1 MLLSLLPASALADT
15 TEEGYGELLGTVEGD
30 TYTDTTADPEKGYE
44 YTIVG
49 SDGSLQT
56 ASVDADDQDGGDQGG
71 QEENPGDTGTET
83 EYGKVT
89 ETSGS
94 GETYYSLV
102 TNGAA
107 GIVAGDKYLIVSS
120 NSGNAYALTK
130 TAGSAEV
137 AIADSKIQTIQEAAE
152 FTLEANGN
160 YYYLKDSDGTYLY
173 PASGG
178 IGKGDSTT
186 YTRNPVS
193 IAGEASVKIRQY
205 FYRGEDPNPWPGY
218 YLVFK
223 SQDKAYDT
231 AYSSGNNGNFYLFH
245 KTTEPA
251 GTVYR
256 IEWKE
261 AAGALL
267 TESHN
272 LNRDDYSVTSW
283 AAFVTARETA
293 ERVYG
298 RTGTYASQEEAV
310 AALASMTAL
319 KTAKEALETVT
330 AVYPEITWSRTLEP
344 KYNATYTQGTNG
356 KLVRNLQYIDHN
368 NTGDY
373 QTISWSDTGVLN
385 LDTDPSMTV
394 WDYNTTSQYSNQST
408 VGGEG
413 IQAATWNHWPVG
425 TQDWKKADVR
435 KISGTFVWPEGYDL
449 DDTITLVSANDDKYQ
464 AIYDYIEEHEGS
476 SARVSNRRII
486 AINDDMYVYVY
497 KEGDA
502 PTSLADD
509 SYLAFYSGT
518 VGKGIWSDVTRDNDD
533 WGRTEPASYHGKYAT
548 RAFHGVYPNQAVSK
562 EGVVAIP
569 NATYLNHTDGWYVS
583 ADGATISTVLKNHY
597 GDQSLAGQRIHIDI
611 YCFDNSENGGM
622 DQLKLRLTKA
632 AEQTATVR
640 VEYYLDTL
648 EEGNLLDTSTMTN
661 VPIGEP
667 ISLVA
672 GYEVNEL
679 NYKKAQAIIK
689 AGNINV
695 SDGVQQGTVPYTV
708 VAGDNVI
715 QVLYTTQNQQAIRIV
730 ADSDTLPYDGSE
742 KTVPGFAI
750 YMGQEKLTRRED
762 GTYLTKDGH
771 GIIQNVIST
780 TARGMD
786 PGKYE
791 NGITYSSTVLVK
803 DSQGNDITN
812 TYTVTVNNGTLTIT
826 YDPQA
831 LTYTYDF
838 GIGNRYERVLAG
850 TNNVEKRASGVALDG
865 ESADIIFD
873 KEANRVTYT
882 PTAANSG
889 RRVNLTLTFAGNYK
903 VNKSITFLPES
914 NVMYE
919 ENLVSTQGE
928 DSSWVQIEDASGQT
942 EGAGDQAGGAD
953 GQTEGESGTRLV
965 TDHEIPY
972 GYSDAYAQ
980 DTGFSLGSAKKAVL
994 SLDTFTDEATFTF
1007 TGTGFDLISECGT
1020 NTGLL
1025 VVGLKNAQGQ
1035 GVKGY
1040 LVDTYFRGD
1049 DTWVTGSGIL
1059 DYQVPVVRAQ
1069 DLPFG
1074 TYTVTVK
1081 GYLTAGSGAAPGS
1094 GSDTENEISPASDA
1108 GSGRKSSAAASLGAK
1123 NVLYAEDADVTSEVS
1138 QTTSQEMSQ
1147 AGSQTT
1153 SQEISQAGSQ
1163 AASQERSQASSQVS
1177 VEAILTA
1184 AGMEEYLEAGVE
1196 VSFMDDNSLLNGGS
1210 GPDLGQMAET
1220 DSGKTGTDSGKTEE
1234 AASTSFFSRFS
1245 SFLRNLFAASPRTA
1259 SQGEGNTGSKGASGQ
1274 NAASDGAAGTAGAAG
1289 AGEIAVYIDAF
1300 RVYQPLEGDESYE
1313 ASERGTSYYSLFDFL
1328 KTSINELEGDGIIEN
1343 AAVYIEYDGS
1353 TGTADIA
1360 NYKDQGPENEVYL
1373 APGASIAFGLV
1384 GYQEGDT
1391 VQVSAKQLG
1400 AGEVTSSIENL
1411 ASTATEMYY
1420 QVEVQKDV
1428 DGQLGMDYVVITN
1441 DENSQGIL
1449 SLSALKVSSNITPV
1463 ASQNL
1468 ANQVVELVQQAGN
1481 AFQPEKMT
1489 VTLPEST
1496 KIKRSYTLKVAT
1508 SKDVDYITVQLPG
1521 QEETITLNPTNKKA
1535 ADAGK
1540 VRDYSFSKSFKQT
1553 QAGSYTYVVTAYDGE
1568 GNASQPISVTIQV
1581 ET

>member
-1 MLLSLLPASALADT
+1 MKKRRIWSFLLSICMLLSLLPVNALADT
-15 TEEGYGELLGTVEGD
+15 AEESYGELLGTVEGN
-30 TYTDTTADPEKGYE
+30 TYRDTTADPEKGYE

-56 ASVDADDQDGGDQGG
+56 ASVDADGQDGGDPGG
-71 QEENPGDTGTET
+71 QEENPGDTSTET

-94 GETYYSLV
+94 GETYYTLV
-102 TNGAA
+102 TNGAG
-107 GIVAGDKYLIVSS
+107 GIVAGDQYLIVSS

-130 TAGSAEV
+130 TGGSAAV
-137 AIADSKIQTIQEAAE
+137 TIADGKIQTTLGEAE

-160 YYYLKDSDGTYLY
+160 YYYLKDQDGTYLY
-173 PASGG
+173 PASGK
-178 IGKGDSTT
+178 IVAGDSVN
-186 YTRNPVS
+186 YTLYPVK
-193 IAGEASVKIRQY
+193 IVGDTWVQIEASLY
-205 FYRGEDPNPWPGY
+205 GTGPAY
-218 YLVFK
+218 YLVYNRQGN
-223 SQDKAYDT
+223 S
-231 AYSSGNNGNFYLFH
+231 YSSRYSSASNLYLFH

-283 AAFVTARETA
+283 ANFVTARETA
-293 ERVYG
+293 ERIYEG
-298 RTGTYASQEEAV
+298 TGTYASQEEAV

-319 KTAKEALETVT
+319 KTAKEALEPVT
-330 AVYPEITWSRTLEP
+330 ATYPEITWSRTLEP

-356 KLVRNLQYIDHN
+356 KLVRDLQYIDHGG
-368 NTGDY
+368 TGDY
-373 QTISWSDTGVLN
+373 QTISWSDTDVLH

-413 IQAATWNHWPVG
+413 IQAATWNHWPSG

-502 PTSLADD
+502 PTSLADA

-518 VGKGIWSDVTRDNDD
+518 VGKGIWSDVTLDNDD
-533 WGRTEPASYHGKYAT
+533 WGRSEPASYHGKYAT

-569 NATYLNHTDGWYVS
+569 NATYLNHTDGWFVS

-597 GDQSLAGQRIHIDI
+597 GDQSLAGERIHIDI

-632 AEQTATVR
+632 AEQTATVQ

-648 EEGNLLDTSTMTN
+648 EAGNLLDTSTMTN
-661 VPIGEP
+661 VPIGEQ
-667 ISLVA
+667 ISLA
-672 GYEVNEL
+672 NGYDVNEL
-679 NYKKAQAIIK
+679 NYRKAKAILT
-689 AGNINV
+689 AGNVNV

-715 QVLYTTQNQQAIRIV
+715 RVLYTTQGQQAIRIV
-730 ADSDTLPYDGSE
+730 ADSDTLPYDGNE
-742 KTVPGFAI
+742 KTVPGFSI
-750 YMGQEKLTRRED
+750 YMGSEKLTRRED
-762 GTYLTKDGH
+762 GTYLTRDGN
-771 GIIQNVIST
+771 GIIQDVIST
-780 TARGMD
+780 TARGRE

-791 NGITYSSTVLVK
+791 NDIAYSSTVLVK
-803 DSQGNDITN
+803 DSQGNNITN
-812 TYTVTVNNGTLTIT
+812 TYTITVNKGSLTIT

-838 GIGNRYERVLAG
+838 GIGNQYAGVLAG
-850 TNNVEKRASGVALDG
+850 TNDVEKRASAAALDG
-865 ESADIIFD
+865 GSTDVIFD
-873 KEANRVTYT
+873 KEANTVTYT
-882 PTAANSG
+882 PTEVNSG

-903 VNKSITFLPES
+903 VHKAITFLPES

-928 DSSWVQIEDASGQT
+928 ASAWVPTEDAGGQT
-942 EGAGDQAGGAD
+942 EGAGDQTGGAG
-953 GQTEGESGTRLV
+953 GQTEGGTGTRLV

-972 GYSDAYAQ
+972 GYSDAYAE

-994 SLDTFTDEATFTF
+994 SLDRATDEATFTF
-1007 TGTGFDLISECGT
+1007 TGTGFDLISACGT

-1025 VVGLKNAQGQ
+1025 VVGLKNAQGE

-1049 DTWVTGSGIL
+1049 DSLVTGSGIL

-1069 DLPFG
+1069 DLPYG

-1081 GYLTAGSGAAPGS
+1081 GYLTAGSGAAAGS
-1094 GSDTENEISPASDA
+1094 GTENEISPASIA
-1108 GSGRKSSAAASLGAK
+1108 GTGRKSSVATSLGAK
-1123 NVLYAEDADVTSEVS
+1123 NVLYADETSEV
-1138 QTTSQEMSQ
+1138 
-1147 AGSQTT
+1147 
-1153 SQEISQAGSQ
+1153 SQ
-1163 AASQERSQASSQVS
+1163 AASQEISQVS

-1210 GPDLGQMAET
+1210 GPELGQRAEAKT
-1220 DSGKTGTDSGKTEE
+1220 DSGQTDSGQTDSSQTEE
-1234 AASTSFFSRFS
+1234 KASTSFFSRFS
-1245 SFLRNLFAASPRTA
+1245 SFFRNLFAASAGTA
-1259 SQGEGNTGSKGASGQ
+1259 SEGEGNTGSKGNNSP
-1274 NAASDGAAGTAGAAG
+1274 NAASSDATGTANAAGE
-1289 AGEIAVYIDAF
+1289 GEIAVYIDAF
-1300 RVYQPLEGDESYE
+1300 RVYQPLESDASYE
-1313 ASERGTSYYSLFDFL
+1313 ASEKGTSYYSLYDFL
-1328 KTSINELEGDGIIEN
+1328 KTSINELEEDGIIEN

-1400 AGEVTSSIENL
+1400 AGEVTASIEGL
-1411 ASTATEMYY
+1411 ASSATEMYY
-1420 QVEVQKDV
+1420 QVEVTQDES
-1428 DGQLGMDYVVITN
+1428 GQLGMDYVVITN
-1441 DENSQGIL
+1441 NSESQGIL
-1449 SLSALKVSSNITPV
+1449 SLSALKVSSGIQPV
-1463 ASQNL
+1463 ASLNL
-1468 ANQVVELVQQAGN
+1468 ANQVVELAQQAGN

-1496 KIKRSYTLKVAT
+1496 KIKRSYTLKIAT
-1508 SKDVDYITVQLPG
+1508 SKDVDHITVQLPD
-1521 QEETITLNPTNKKA
+1521 QTEITLNPTNKKA

-1553 QAGSYTYVVTAYDGE
+1553 AAGSYTYVVTAYDGE
-1568 GNASQPISVTIQV
+1568 GQASQPITVTIQV
-1581 ET
+1581 GT